1 MKTILFLTVLS
12 LWVIQ
17 GTPQTTNQQPSETAT
32 FKVYGLCGMCK
43 TRIENAA
50 KVEGVHS
57 ATWSQSDQ
65 MLKVE
70 YTPSKVSIET
80 LHKNVAKVGHDTE
93 KVKASD
99 DVYNKLP
106 ACCKYKRV
114 NKDTKKKHCH

>member
-17 GTPQTTNQQPSETAT
+17 GTPQSAKQETSETAE

-65 MLKVE
+65 MLSVE
-70 YTPSKVSIET
+70 YSPSKVSVET
-80 LHKNVAKVGHDTE
+80 LHKNVAEVGHDTK

-99 DVYNKLP
+99 DVYNNLP
-106 ACCKYKRV
+106 ACCKYERMKH
-114 NKDTKKKHCH
+114 DSKKENCH